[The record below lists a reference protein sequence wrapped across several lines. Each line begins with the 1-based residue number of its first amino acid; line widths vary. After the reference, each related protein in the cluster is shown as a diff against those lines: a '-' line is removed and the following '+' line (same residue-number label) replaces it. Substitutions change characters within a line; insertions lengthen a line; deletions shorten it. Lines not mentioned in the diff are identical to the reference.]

1 MAYLDDLGEPLPIRE
16 FITRVVQTIHPKKEF
31 ASIASKM
38 GGSPMS
44 RYDDLFQASARARGR
59 SPPSVNAARFFSDN
73 ANIGGAETAWTS
85 IQNDRAATAVGV
97 QTMSG
102 HSPSELADMFG
113 FDVDVDWPRYRDQ
126 NMSFEQ
132 MTLDVEARYPRN
144 DAPGTTP
151 AAAAAPASGAAAAG
165 AGAGTTV
172 TPEINKATG
181 VDKQSNTGGTA
192 EERAAAAKAAHDAGL
207 KNKDTPEGMAWWKK
221 AIAGTSFAGLVA
233 GVAVAAVLGKA
244 LDEYLASDGAE
255 INFIHIKTK
264 GGISTLVFTPKEV
277 DVDWTGKKVGPKA
290 GPAAKTS
297 SIVLCATDAIEFH
310 NSTLV
315 KVEEV
320 SSGVNPTSVD
330 DRKSK
335 FAVDTL
341 TGDSSGIDLSNTGY
355 GVVHTNFDA
364 HVASVLARA
373 ATGFGRAAG
382 STVKDFFG
390 AFGGIGGVFIGVF
403 GIIIAF
409 MLITGL
415 MSLMSKSDT
424 H

>member
-1 MAYLDDLGEPLPIRE
+1 MASLEELDGPSPIHD
-16 FITRVVQTIHPKKEF
+16 FISQVIQTVAPKKEF
-31 ASIASKM
+31 ASLASKI
-38 GGSPMS
+38 GGSPVS
-44 RYDDLFQASARARGR
+44 RYDDIFEASARARGR
-59 SPPSVNAARFFSDN
+59 SPPSINAARFFSDN
-73 ANIGGAETAWTS
+73 ANIGGADAAWTS
-85 IQNDRAATAVGV
+85 IQNDRAASAVGV

-102 HSPSELADMFG
+102 HSPTEFADMFG
-113 FDVDVDWPRYRDQ
+113 FDVNADWPRYR
-126 NMSFEQ
+126 NMSFEA
-132 MTLDVEARYPRN
+132 MTLELEARYPRN

-151 AAAAAPASGAAAAG
+151 AAPAPASGAAAAG

-181 VDKQSNTGGTA
+181 VEKQSNTGGTA
-192 EERAAAAKAAHDAGL
+192 EERAAAAKAARDAGIEHA
-207 KNKDTPEGMAWWKK
+207 KTPEGKAWWKK
-221 AIAGTSFAGLVA
+221 VLAGTSLAGLVA
-233 GVAVAAVLGKA
+233 AVAVAAVLGKA

-264 GGISTLVFTPKEV
+264 GGISTLIFTPKEV
-277 DVDWTGKKVGPKA
+277 DVEWTGKKVGPKA

-297 SIVLCATDAIEFH
+297 SIVLCVTDSVEFH

-320 SSGVNPTSVD
+320 SGGVNPTSVD
-330 DRKSK
+330 DQKSK

-341 TGDSSGIDLSNTGY
+341 TGDSSGIDLTNTGY
-355 GVVHTNFDA
+355 GVIHTNYDA
-364 HVASVLARA
+364 HVASVVARA

-382 STVKDFFG
+382 STAKDFLG
-390 AFGGIGGVFIGVF
+390 AFGGFGDVFIGVF

-415 MSLMSKSDT
+415 MSLMSKSGN